1 MSKNPGVQGSPEIPA
16 QSFFGLLAPYQLV
29 PSRMSA
35 QMIPLLHYHFLF
47 PLGLVRL
54 CRIGGSERF
63 LTGLL
68 L

>member
-1 MSKNPGVQGSPEIPA
+1 MQAFVDLSVLVTSPNL
-16 QSFFGLLAPYQLV
+16 SFLK
-29 PSRMSA
+29 
-35 QMIPLLHYHFLF
+35 

-54 CRIGGSERF
+54 RWIGGSERF